1 MLRAITIII
10 GYFIGFIIGFFIV
23 NIIKKTT
30 FKKKKIL

>member
-23 NIIKKTT
+23 NIIKKQRL
-30 FKKKKIL
+30 KRKKIL